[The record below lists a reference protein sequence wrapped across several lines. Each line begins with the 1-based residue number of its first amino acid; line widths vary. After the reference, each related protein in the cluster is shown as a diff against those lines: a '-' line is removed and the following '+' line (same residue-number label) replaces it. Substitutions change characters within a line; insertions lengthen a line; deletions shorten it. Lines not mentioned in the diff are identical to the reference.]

1 MRSVAGID
9 NSVALGNQSQTQAVT
24 TTTVDTTVQG
34 DPDNTYT
41 STTTTTSG
49 TGTGSVAIGDQAR
62 ANGDNNIAM
71 GTGATTELVDTTL
84 DMSTTDGVS
93 TLVSTTTVSPA
104 HDAIAIGTY
113 ARANGDGAVVIG
125 NGAVAEARV
134 KEVLSGFGGDYVYDH
149 VAPAANATVIGNYA
163 MAQGTND
170 VVIGAGAMTMGD
182 SVIQLLDPVTGE
194 WVNSRCS
201 RTRTPRSSVR
211 RRPRRAAGERR
222 WVIARSPTAT
232 RALRWAPSPSP

>member
-1 MRSVAGID
+1 MAKMLPRSARLRRPWATRAVAIGVRSVAGID

-41 STTTTTSG
+41 STTSTTSG

-125 NGAVAEARV
+125 NGAVAEAHV

-149 VAPAANATVIGNYA
+149 VAPATNATVIGNYA

-182 SVIQLLDPVTGE
+182 HVIQLLD
-194 WVNSRCS
+194 S
-201 RTRTPRSSVR
+201 
-211 RRPRRAAGERR
+211 ER
-222 WVIARSPTAT
+222 
-232 RALRWAPSPSP
+232 